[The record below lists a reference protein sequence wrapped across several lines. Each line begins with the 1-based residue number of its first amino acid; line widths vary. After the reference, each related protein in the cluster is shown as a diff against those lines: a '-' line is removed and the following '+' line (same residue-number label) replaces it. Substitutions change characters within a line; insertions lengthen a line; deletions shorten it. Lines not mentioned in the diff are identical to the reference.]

1 MSLPN
6 NLKDTFSPA
15 EIHFLTENAL
25 ITILPRY
32 SMNGLSLITT
42 KLPKI
47 RAMNRIQV
55 PIWLALI
62 LKAQRK
68 CNIVPPEWL
77 NLKKLQDLYQFEVT
91 TLESFSELPYNWLEI
106 SKIFFENA
114 SDDLADEVYKL
125 KSLVQDLKEIRLIKV
140 KKGLTLVNES
150 HLQLDNLS
158 LMEINEIR
166 PFVVSVM
173 NKLTDLTDAVAPE
186 AGDQEV
192 QEEYEDDDDD
202 EMYEKE

>member
-1 MSLPN
+1 
-6 NLKDTFSPA
+6 
-15 EIHFLTENAL
+15 
-25 ITILPRY
+25 
-32 SMNGLSLITT
+32 
-42 KLPKI
+42 
-47 RAMNRIQV
+47 MNRIQV

-77 NLKKLQDLYQFEVT
+77 NLKKLQELYKFEIT
-91 TLESFSELPYNWLEI
+91 TLESFSELPHNWLEI

-114 SDDLADEVYKL
+114 SDDLSDEVHKL
-125 KSLVQDLKEIRLIKV
+125 KSLIQDLKEIRLIKI

-173 NKLTDLTDAVAPE
+173 SKLTDLTDAVTETVEDDAE
-186 AGDQEV
+186 E
-192 QEEYEDDDDD
+192 EEYEGEDDD
-202 EMYEKE
+202 EMYGYEKE